1 MKIKIKGT
9 GSAVPKLRV
18 TNDDLS
24 KLMDTSDEWIRSRT
38 GIGARHLAVEET
50 TTGLAVA
57 AAKEALKDA
66 EMTAEELDLI
76 IAATVTAD
84 KFLPNLSCEVQSA
97 LGAKN
102 AVAFDLNA
110 ACSGFLFALNTVQMY
125 LENGV
130 YKKALVI
137 GAETL
142 SKIMD
147 WNDRSTCVLF
157 GDGAGAAVVAAELED
172 ENSAGNQDDVVD
184 SEVDCKMVQADAA
197 DSKVNCKMAHAD
209 DADSR
214 TNCKAMQPGAS
225 DKSGILSMV
234 QGSDGA
240 RGEVLRCDNRPVN
253 NPFAVNDTK
262 LSYVSM
268 NGQEVYKFAVK
279 TVPKVIEEAVKKAG
293 LEVED
298 IDLFVLHQANLRII
312 ESVAKRLH
320 QPMEKFPTNL
330 EECGNISAASV
341 PILLDNINKHG
352 MICEGKKI
360 VLAGFGAGLTWG
372 ATVLVW

>member
-1 MKIKIKGT
+1 MRIKIKGT

-24 KLMDTSDEWIRSRT
+24 KLMDTSDEWIKSRT

-57 AAKEALKDA
+57 AANDALRDA
-66 EMTAEELDLI
+66 GVTAEELDLI

-157 GDGAGAAVVAAELED
+157 GDGAGAAVVAAEDDGKED
-172 ENSAGNQDDVVD
+172 GKQNNSGGKSDFGRTQP
-184 SEVDCKMVQADAA
+184 DAE
-197 DSKVNCKMAHAD
+197 SKSN
-209 DADSR
+209 
-214 TNCKAMQPGAS
+214 
-225 DKSGILSMV
+225 KSGILSMV

-240 RGEVLRCDNRPVN
+240 SGEVLRCDNRPVN
-253 NPFAVNDTK
+253 NPFAVNDAT

-279 TVPKVIEEAVKKAG
+279 TVPKVIEKAVDKAG
-293 LEVED
+293 LKVED

-372 ATVLVW
+372 ATVLTW